1 MKPLVISRP
10 LTTADKSES
19 FNQYLADVKDLS
31 FSLTMSEEADLAKR
45 IRAGDRVAL
54 NELVNSNLRFVISV
68 ANQFSAFAPIEDL
81 VNEGNL
87 GLIKAAHKFDETRE
101 VKFITYAVWWIRDSI
116 LKYISQIHP
125 TVKITSD
132 RQSAMHKLRRAE
144 RVLEQELGRKPVFS
158 EITDYLNTLNPNH
171 QYSDEYVE
179 SLSINCKI
187 ETISIDRSFDS
198 TDDDRYPNEDTLIP
212 PTQDL
217 TTEEFS
223 SDMTSTIRK
232 EIFTKL
238 KYLNV
243 TERQVIQEFYGLV
256 NKPKTLDL
264 ISKDLKIS
272 PERTRQIRDKA
283 LEKLKTQVDEEFRY
297 LAD

>member
-1 MKPLVISRP
+1 MKPLVISRV

-31 FSLTMSEEADLAKR
+31 FSLTMSEEVYLVKR

-68 ANQFSAFAPIEDL
+68 ANQFSVFAPIEDL

-87 GLIKAAHKFDETRE
+87 GLIKAAHKFDETKE

-144 RVLEQELGRKPVFS
+144 RVLEQDLGRKPVLS

-171 QYSDEYVE
+171 QYSDEYIE
-179 SLSINCKI
+179 GLSINCKI
-187 ETISIDRSFDS
+187 ETISIDQSFDS
-198 TDDDRYPNEDTLIP
+198 IDDDQYPNEETLIP
-212 PTQDL
+212 PTQAL

-232 EIFTKL
+232 EIFAKL

-256 NKPKTLDL
+256 GKPKTLDS
-264 ISKDLKIS
+264 ISKELNIS

-283 LEKLKTQVDEEFRY
+283 LDKLKNRVDQEFRY
-297 LAD
+297 LED